1 MEIDDLHDM
10 QEDAEHS
17 EGDRSLLPVTFTMAV
32 LAVVLAAT
40 TLLGHRSHTEEVL
53 MQSKASDQW
62 AYYQAKGTRRHED
75 EQFNDLTSLLASPDP
90 AALQQLKH
98 KYSQEADRYRD
109 DQKELD
115 AEARKLEAET
125 ATQRKRADR
134 YDLGEVFLEIGL
146 VVTSITLLS
155 GRRIF
160 WKSGI
165 VLGLAGMAT
174 AASALLLH

>member
-1 MEIDDLHDM
+1 M
-10 QEDAEHS
+10 
-17 EGDRSLLPVTFTMAV
+17 
-32 LAVVLAAT
+32 
-40 TLLGHRSHTEEVL
+40 
-53 MQSKASDQW
+53 
-62 AYYQAKGTRRHED
+62 
-75 EQFNDLTSLLASPDP
+75 
-90 AALQQLKH
+90 QQLKQ

-109 DQKELD
+109 DQKELE

-125 ATQRKRADR
+125 EKQRKRADR

-174 AASALLLH
+174 AASALLLHLSLIHI